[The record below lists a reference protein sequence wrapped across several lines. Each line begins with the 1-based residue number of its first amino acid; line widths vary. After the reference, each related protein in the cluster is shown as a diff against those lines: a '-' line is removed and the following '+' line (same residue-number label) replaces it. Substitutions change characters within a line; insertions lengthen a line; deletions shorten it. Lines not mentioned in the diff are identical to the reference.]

1 MPSLRDPVRRFAAT
15 TAAALI
21 LVGCT
26 SPTGSPSPSSSSSAT
41 ASPSASAVPSVESPT
56 AIPTASPTAI
66 PSPTPSPKP
75 VPTKTIAP
83 TPRPTATPKP
93 SGGDPTKL
101 AVQLITAGLS
111 DPTGVTNARDGSDR
125 LFVTQRGGKVRVIA
139 ANGTLSA
146 TSFVDLSDRVL
157 SGGEQGLLGLAFHPS
172 FAADGRLF
180 VDYTRTP
187 DGATV
192 ISELTA
198 SAGHASASPASEKI
212 LLVISQPFS
221 NHNGGQLAF
230 GPDGYLYIGMG
241 DGGSGGDPQG
251 NGQNKGVLLGKILRI
266 DVNGTP
272 ASGKAYG
279 IPTSNPYAAGG
290 VSPGAGLPEIWAY
303 GLRNPWRFS
312 FDRGTGDLY
321 IGDVGQN
328 AWEEVDRQPA
338 GSQGGQNY
346 GWNAFEGTH
355 CYSACSGVSYTP
367 PITEYSHAIGCSV
380 SGGFVYRGSGQPSL
394 KGFYVFADY
403 CAGTLF
409 TVPAGAGSKTP
420 KPVADTGLSISSFGE
435 SESGELY
442 LVDIGGGGLYRVV
455 VAG

>member
-1 MPSLRDPVRRFAAT
+1 
-15 TAAALI
+15 
-21 LVGCT
+21 
-26 SPTGSPSPSSSSSAT
+26 
-41 ASPSASAVPSVESPT
+41 
-56 AIPTASPTAI
+56 
-66 PSPTPSPKP
+66 
-75 VPTKTIAP
+75 
-83 TPRPTATPKP
+83 
-93 SGGDPTKL
+93 
-101 AVQLITAGLS
+101 VQLITAGLS

-172 FAADGRLF
+172 FAANGRLF

-192 ISELTA
+192 ISELMA
-198 SAGHASASPASEKI
+198 LAGHASASPASEKI

-409 TVPAGAGSKTP
+409 TVPAGAGSKAP